1 MTDASPTG
9 APQITIDGRVLA
21 FEPGQT
27 ILDVASANG
36 VAIPTLCYLPEAGHR
51 DVCRLCVVEVAG
63 AGRLLPACSTP
74 ATEGMDVQTM
84 SERVRTSRRATLAL
98 IIGSGRHTCITC
110 EALGECELSRL
121 AYEYQVE
128 PPSELPGVEDF
139 PLVEDAYV
147 IRDYSKCIL
156 CGRCWAACTAIQV
169 HGVVPHPSGRR
180 AERAGGK
187 DWYPL
192 PDLDQCELCGQCVDA
207 CPVGALTER
216 TAKGVARHWELQRV
230 RTTCPHCGMGCQT
243 VVHLKDGEVV
253 KVTGAGDVP
262 PNRGRLCKRG
272 RFAVLEP
279 DERARLEDP
288 LVRRNGVLV
297 KASWDEALDLVAERL
312 GGIGAGGVAGLIAP
326 VCTNEE
332 AYQAQKFFRAVLG
345 TNDIDHR
352 AIEASRVSLAATG
365 TGAGVCYTSGAL
377 TVLEEARAVLV
388 VGDGAVADHPVA
400 GTALRRAVR
409 DGAHLMVLDSGH
421 SDLGDAAA
429 VRLAVEPA
437 AIPEILNGI
446 IAVLLANEL
455 AGRRDAGEAL
465 PHERELE
472 AMLAAVL
479 PERIAEDAGVDAVAI
494 REIAAKLVDVRPAVV
509 CATLGTTDDLAGTG
523 AAVVKLQSLLDDLA
537 GARSVSLPL
546 GAGNVQGLLA
556 MGVAPDVLPG
566 GDLVTDAEA
575 RQRLADAWGVES
587 IPDAPGRSTAGIVE
601 ALAGGELK
609 AAWVWANE
617 AASFGDADALLAALG
632 KADFV
637 VVQGAMRGD
646 LCAAAD
652 VVLPAVAWGEE
663 DGTFTNAERRISR
676 LRRVQRPAGRV
687 AARLVD
693 LPRGGQAAR
702 PRLAGR
708 LPQGRVGGR
717 DLAAHPEP
725 RRRDLRR
732 DRRVR
737 PLLAGSRAGHGL
749 TSRPPRRGG
758 WPRSRPPRRS
768 RVRAAPRPRSTVVVA
783 WEPGKAWVTV
793 HPRTRSHAMLC
804 SLATKLDQ
812 GQIQEI
818 TSLEGELG
826 VPILAFACH
835 QMDAAPIDAAQI
847 DRLKRLED
855 KLGVALVAVKQQ

>member
-1 MTDASPTG
+1 MTA
-9 APQITIDGRVLA
+9 APQLTIDGRVLE

-27 ILDVASANG
+27 ILDVASASG

-84 SERVRTSRRATLAL
+84 SDRVRSSRRSTLEL

-128 PPSELPGVEDF
+128 PPTDLPDIDEF
-139 PLVEDAYV
+139 PLIEDAYV

-169 HGVVPHPSGRR
+169 HGIVPHPSGRR

-192 PDLDQCELCGQCVDA
+192 PDLEQCELCGQCVDA

-216 TAKGVARHWELQRV
+216 TAKGVARHWELQRI
-230 RTTCPHCGMGCQT
+230 RTTCAHCGMGCQT
-243 VVHLKDGEVV
+243 VVHLKDGDVV

-279 DERARLEDP
+279 DERARLEEP
-288 LVRRNGVLV
+288 LVRKGGVLV
-297 KASWDEALDLVAERL
+297 KASWDEALDLVAEKL
-312 GGIGAGGVAGLIAP
+312 GSAGDVAGLIAP
-326 VCTNEE
+326 ICTNEE

-345 TNDIDHR
+345 TNDVDHR
-352 AIEASRVSLAATG
+352 ALEASRVPLASTG
-365 TGAGVCYTSGAL
+365 QGAGVCYTSGAL

-388 VGDGAVADHPVA
+388 VGDGEVADHPVA
-400 GTALRRAVR
+400 GAALRRAVR
-409 DGAHLMVLDSGH
+409 DGAHLMVLDAGH

-429 VRLAVEPA
+429 VHVTVDA
-437 AIPEILNGI
+437 AQIPEVLNGI

-455 AGRRDAGEAL
+455 HARRDAGDEV

-479 PERIAEDAGVDAVAI
+479 PERIAEDSGVDAATI
-494 REIAAKLVDVRPAVV
+494 RAIAAKLVDVRPAVV
-509 CATLGTTDDLAGTG
+509 CATLGSGDDLAGTG

-546 GAGNVQGLLA
+546 GAGNVQGLVA

-575 RQRLADAWGVES
+575 RQRLADAWGVGS
-587 IPDAPGRSTAGIVE
+587 LPAAPGRSTAQIVD
-601 ALAGGELK
+601 ALTDGSIR

-617 AASFGDADALLAALG
+617 AASFGDAEALLAALD
-632 KADFV
+632 KAGVRRRPGRHARRPRRDRRR
-637 VVQGAMRGD
+637 GA
-646 LCAAAD
+646 
-652 VVLPAVAWGEE
+652 
-663 DGTFTNAERRISR
+663 
-676 LRRVQRPAGRV
+676 AGRRLGRGGRHV
-687 AARLVD
+687 HQRRAAHQPPAAGPAPARRRPPRLVG
-693 LPRGGQAAR
+693 LPRGRQAAR
-702 PRLAGR
+702 PRVAGR

-717 DLAAHPEP
+717 DLAAHPQP
-725 RRRDLRR
+725 RRRDLRGAR
-732 DRRVR
+732 ASTASAGRRR
-737 PLLAGSRAGHGL
+737 RR
-749 TSRPPRRGG
+749 SRPDTALLSERRGG
-758 WPRSRPPRRS
+758 M
-768 RVRAAPRPRSTVVVA
+768 A
-783 WEPGKAWVTV
+783 
-793 HPRTRSHAMLC
+793 
-804 SLATKLDQ
+804 
-812 GQIQEI
+812 
-818 TSLEGELG
+818 
-826 VPILAFACH
+826 
-835 QMDAAPIDAAQI
+835 
-847 DRLKRLED
+847 
-855 KLGVALVAVKQQ
+855 

>member
-1 MTDASPTG
+1 MA
-9 APQITIDGRVLA
+9 APQITIDGRALD

-36 VAIPTLCYLPEAGHR
+36 IAVPTLCYLPEAGHR

-84 SERVRTSRRATLAL
+84 SDRVRHSRRSTLELL
-98 IIGSGRHTCITC
+98 INSGRHTCITC
-110 EALGECELSRL
+110 DALGECELSRL

-128 PPSELPGVEDF
+128 PPTELPAADEFPFAEDS
-139 PLVEDAYV
+139 YV

-192 PDLDQCELCGQCVDA
+192 PDLEQCELCGQCVDV

-216 TAKGVARHWELQRV
+216 TARGVARSWELQRI

-279 DERARLEDP
+279 DERARLEEP
-288 LVRRNGVLV
+288 LVRKDGALV
-297 KASWDEALDLVAERL
+297 QASWDQALDLVAERL
-312 GGIGAGGVAGLIAP
+312 GAAAPGDVAGLIAP

-345 TNDIDHR
+345 SNDIDHR
-352 AIEASRVSLAATG
+352 AAQTSGVSLASAG

-400 GTALRRAVR
+400 GAALRRAVR
-409 DGAHLMVLDSGH
+409 DGAHLMVLDAGH

-429 VRLAVEPA
+429 VRVTVGPA
-437 AIPEILNGI
+437 HIPDVLNGI

-455 AGRRDAGEAL
+455 HSRREAGDVV

-479 PERIAEDAGVDAVAI
+479 PERIAEDAGVDAAVI
-494 REIAAKLVDVRPAVV
+494 RTIAAKLVDVRPAVV
-509 CATLGTTDDLAGTG
+509 CATLGATDDLAGTG

-537 GARSVSLPL
+537 GARSVALPL
-546 GAGNVQGLLA
+546 GAGNVQGLVG
-556 MGVAPDVLPG
+556 MGVAPDLLPG
-566 GDLVTDAEA
+566 GDPVTDADA
-575 RQRLADAWGVES
+575 RQRLADAWGVASLPGE
-587 IPDAPGRSTAGIVE
+587 PGRDTADILAGLTAGAV
-601 ALAGGELK
+601 K
-609 AAWVWANE
+609 VAWVWAND
-617 AASFGDADALLAALG
+617 AASFGDAAEVLAAVQA
-632 KADFV
+632 ADFV
-637 VVQGAMRGD
+637 VVQGAVRGD
-646 LCAAAD
+646 LAELAD
-652 VVLPAVAWGEE
+652 VVLPSVAWGEE

-676 LRRVQRPAGRV
+676 LRRVQRPVG
-687 AARLVD
+687 
-693 LPRGGQAAR
+693 AAR
-702 PRLAGR
+702 PGWWAFREVAKRLGHEWQSGYPKSVWEDEIALLIPSLAG
-708 LPQGRVGGR
+708 VTW
-717 DLAAHPEP
+717 AEIAEY
-725 RRRDLRR
+725 
-732 DRRVR
+732 
-737 PLLAGSRAGHGL
+737 GL
-749 TSRPPRRGG
+749 C
-758 WPRSRPPRRS
+758 WP
-768 RVRAAPRPRSTVVVA
+768 APAP
-783 WEPGKAWVTV
+783 
-793 HPRTRSHAMLC
+793 
-804 SLATKLDQ
+804 
-812 GQIQEI
+812 
-818 TSLEGELG
+818 
-826 VPILAFACH
+826 VPA
-835 QMDAAPIDAAQI
+835 
-847 DRLKRLED
+847 
-855 KLGVALVAVKQQ
+855 

>member
-1 MTDASPTG
+1 MMT

-27 ILDVASANG
+27 ILDVASVNRI
-36 VAIPTLCYLPEAGHR
+36 AIPTLCYMPEAGHR

-84 SERVRTSRRATLAL
+84 SDRVRNSRRATLEL
-98 IIGSGRHTCITC
+98 IINSGRHTCITC
-110 EALGECELSRL
+110 DALGECELSRL

-128 PPSELPGVEDF
+128 PPSELPDVADF
-139 PLVEDAYV
+139 PLIEDAYV

-216 TAKGVARHWELQRV
+216 TAKGAARYWELQRV

-243 VVHLKDGEVV
+243 TVHLKDGEVV

-272 RFAVLEP
+272 RFAVIEP
-279 DERARLEDP
+279 DERARLEEP
-288 LVRRNGVLV
+288 LVRRGGVLV
-297 KASWDEALDLVAERL
+297 KASWDEALDLVAEKL
-312 GGIGAGGVAGLIAP
+312 GAAGDVAGLFAP
-326 VCTNEE
+326 LCTNEE

-345 TNDIDHR
+345 TNDLDHR
-352 AIEASRVSLAATG
+352 AVEASRVSLASAG

-377 TVLEEARAVLV
+377 SVLEEARAVLV

-429 VRLAVEPA
+429 VHVTAVPA
-437 AIPEILNGI
+437 AIPEVLNGI

-455 AGRRDAGEAL
+455 AERRDAGETL

-479 PERIAEDAGVDAVAI
+479 PERIAGDVGVDAATI
-494 REIAAKLVDVRPAVV
+494 REIAGKLVDVRPAVV
-509 CATLGTTDDLAGTG
+509 CATMGATDDLAGTG

-546 GAGNVQGLLA
+546 GVGNVQGLVA

-566 GDLVTDAEA
+566 GELVADAEA
-575 RQRLADAWGVES
+575 RQRFADAWGVATL
-587 IPDAPGRSTAGIVE
+587 PAAPGRSTAEIV
-601 ALAGGELK
+601 AGLDDGSIGS
-609 AAWVWANE
+609 AWVWANE
-617 AASFGDADALLAALG
+617 AASFGAGDALLAALG
-632 KADFV
+632 KAGFV
-637 VVQGAMRGD
+637 VVQGAVRGD
-646 LCAAAD
+646 LAEAAD

-676 LRRVQRPAGRV
+676 LRRVQRPPG
-687 AARLVD
+687 
-693 LPRGGQAAR
+693 AAR
-702 PRLAGR
+702 P
-708 LPQGRVGGR
+708 
-717 DLAAHPEP
+717 
-725 RRRDLRR
+725 
-732 DRRVR
+732 
-737 PLLAGSRAGHGL
+737 
-749 TSRPPRRGG
+749 G
-758 WPRSRPPRRS
+758 WWAFRE
-768 RVRAAPRPRSTVVVA
+768 VA
-783 WEPGKAWVTV
+783 
-793 HPRTRSHAMLC
+793 
-804 SLATKLDQ
+804 
-812 GQIQEI
+812 
-818 TSLEGELG
+818 
-826 VPILAFACH
+826 
-835 QMDAAPIDAAQI
+835 
-847 DRLKRLED
+847 KRLGHEWQAGYP
-855 KLGVALVAVKQQ
+855 KAVWEAEISLLIPSLGGVTYAEIEEYGLCWPAPAPVPA

>member
-1 MTDASPTG
+1 MSDEQITTPDAGAMTG
-9 APQITIDGRVLA
+9 APHITIDGRDLA
-21 FEPGQT
+21 FESGQT
-27 ILDVASANG
+27 ILDVATANDI
-36 VAIPTLCYLPEAGHR
+36 AIPTLCYLPEAGHR

-84 SERVRTSRRATLAL
+84 SERVRHSRRATLELL
-98 IIGSGRHTCITC
+98 INSGRHTCITC
-110 EALGECELSRL
+110 DALGECELSRL

-128 PPSELPGVEDF
+128 PPIDLPAAGKFPFAEDS
-139 PLVEDAYV
+139 YV

-192 PDLDQCELCGQCVDA
+192 PDLEQCELCGQCVDV
-207 CPVGALTER
+207 CPVGALSER
-216 TAKGVARHWELQRV
+216 TAWGVARHWELQRI

-279 DERARLEDP
+279 DDRVRIEDP
-288 LVRRNGVLV
+288 LLRKGGKLV
-297 KASWDEALDLVAERL
+297 KAGWDEALDLIAEKL
-312 GGIGAGGVAGLIAP
+312 GAFAAGDVAGLIAP
-326 VCTNEE
+326 VCTNED

-352 AIEASRVSLAATG
+352 PAEASRVPVASTG

-388 VGDGAVADHPVA
+388 VGDGEVADHPVA

-409 DGAHLMVLDSGH
+409 DGAHLMVLDAGS

-429 VRLAVEPA
+429 VRVTVEAA
-437 AIPEILNGI
+437 AIPEVLNGV

-455 AGRRDAGEAL
+455 HARRDAGETL

-479 PERIAEDAGVDAVAI
+479 PERIAEETGVDAATI

-509 CATLGTTDDLAGTG
+509 CATLGATDDLAGTG

-575 RQRLADAWGVES
+575 RQRLADAWGIVS
-587 IPDAPGRSTAGIVE
+587 LPAAPGRSTAAII
-601 ALAGGELK
+601 AGLRDGALK

-617 AASFGDADALLAALG
+617 AASFGDAAGLLAGLDRAG
-632 KADFV
+632 FV
-637 VVQGAMRGD
+637 IVQGAVRGD
-646 LCAAAD
+646 LAEAAD
-652 VVLPAVAWGEE
+652 VVLPSVAWGEE
-663 DGTFTNAERRISR
+663 DGTFTNAERRVSR
-676 LRRVQRPAGRV
+676 LRRVKRPPG
-687 AARLVD
+687 
-693 LPRGGQAAR
+693 AAR
-702 PRLAGR
+702 PGWWAFREMARRLGHEWQPGYPKAVWEDEIALLIPTLAGVTWAE
-708 LPQGRVGGR
+708 L
-717 DLAAHPEP
+717 EEY
-725 RRRDLRR
+725 
-732 DRRVR
+732 
-737 PLLAGSRAGHGL
+737 GL
-749 TSRPPRRGG
+749 C
-758 WPRSRPPRRS
+758 WP
-768 RVRAAPRPRSTVVVA
+768 APAP
-783 WEPGKAWVTV
+783 
-793 HPRTRSHAMLC
+793 
-804 SLATKLDQ
+804 
-812 GQIQEI
+812 
-818 TSLEGELG
+818 
-826 VPILAFACH
+826 VPA
-835 QMDAAPIDAAQI
+835 
-847 DRLKRLED
+847 
-855 KLGVALVAVKQQ
+855 

>member
-1 MTDASPTG
+1 MTDVPTTPAENSEAVTA
-9 APQITIDGRVLA
+9 APQITVDGRVMS

-84 SERVRTSRRATLAL
+84 SDRVRHSRRSTLELL
-98 IIGSGRHTCITC
+98 INSGRHTCITC
-110 EALGECELSRL
+110 DALGECELSRL

-128 PPSELPGVEDF
+128 PPTEMPAAELFPFAEDS
-139 PLVEDAYV
+139 YV

-169 HGVVPHPSGRR
+169 NGVVPHPSGRR

-192 PDLDQCELCGQCVDA
+192 PDLEQCELCGQCVDV

-216 TAKGVARHWELQRV
+216 TAKGIARSWELQRI

-279 DERARLEDP
+279 DDRARLEEP
-288 LVRRNGVLV
+288 LVRKDGQLV
-297 KASWDEALDLVAERL
+297 KASWDEALDLVAEKL
-312 GGIGAGGVAGLIAP
+312 GAAAPGEVAGLIAP

-352 AIEASRVSLAATG
+352 VAQTSNVSLASTG

-388 VGDGAVADHPVA
+388 VGDGEVADHPVA

-409 DGAHLMVLDSGH
+409 DGAHLMVLDAGH

-429 VRLAVEPA
+429 VRVTVEPA
-437 AIPEILNGI
+437 QIPEVLNGI

-455 AGRRDAGEAL
+455 HERREAGDVV

-479 PERIAEDAGVDAVAI
+479 PERIAEDSGVDAATI
-494 REIAAKLVDVRPAVV
+494 RTIAAKLVDVRPAVV
-509 CATLGTTDDLAGTG
+509 CATLGATDDLAGTG

-537 GARSVSLPL
+537 GARSVALPL
-546 GAGNVQGLLA
+546 GAGNVQGLVG
-556 MGVAPDVLPG
+556 MGVAPDLLPG
-566 GDLVTDAEA
+566 GDLVADAEA
-575 RQRLADAWGVES
+575 RQRLADAWGVATLPAE
-587 IPDAPGRSTAGIVE
+587 PGRAT
-601 ALAGGELK
+601 GEILSGLK
-609 AAWVWANE
+609 DGAVTTAWVWANE
-617 AASFGDADALLAALG
+617 AASFGDAADVLAAIDAAG
-632 KADFV
+632 FV
-637 VVQGAMRGD
+637 IVQGAVRGD
-646 LCAAAD
+646 LAELAD
-652 VVLPAVAWGEE
+652 VVLPSVAWGEE

-676 LRRVQRPAGRV
+676 LRRIQRPAG
-687 AARLVD
+687 
-693 LPRGGQAAR
+693 AAR
-702 PRLAGR
+702 P
-708 LPQGRVGGR
+708 
-717 DLAAHPEP
+717 
-725 RRRDLRR
+725 
-732 DRRVR
+732 
-737 PLLAGSRAGHGL
+737 
-749 TSRPPRRGG
+749 G
-758 WPRSRPPRRS
+758 WWAFRE
-768 RVRAAPRPRSTVVVA
+768 VA
-783 WEPGKAWVTV
+783 
-793 HPRTRSHAMLC
+793 
-804 SLATKLDQ
+804 
-812 GQIQEI
+812 
-818 TSLEGELG
+818 
-826 VPILAFACH
+826 
-835 QMDAAPIDAAQI
+835 
-847 DRLKRLED
+847 KRLGHEWQAGYPKAVWED
-855 KLGVALVAVKQQ
+855 EIALLIPSLGGVTYAELDEYGLCWPAPAPVPA

>member
-1 MTDASPTG
+1 MTDVSTT
-9 APQITIDGRVLA
+9 PQITIDGRVMS

-27 ILDVASANG
+27 ILDVASAGG

-84 SERVRTSRRATLAL
+84 SDRVRSSRRSTLELL
-98 IIGSGRHTCITC
+98 INSGRHTCITC
-110 EALGECELSRL
+110 DALGECELSRL

-128 PPSELPGVEDF
+128 PPTDLPDADGFPFAEDSC
-139 PLVEDAYV
+139 V

-192 PDLDQCELCGQCVDA
+192 PDLEQCELCGQCVDV

-216 TAKGVARHWELQRV
+216 TAHGVARSWELQRI
-230 RTTCPHCGMGCQT
+230 RTTCAHCGMGCQT

-279 DERARLEDP
+279 DERARLEEP
-288 LVRRNGVLV
+288 LVRRDGQLV
-297 KASWDEALDLVAERL
+297 KASWDEALDVVAERL
-312 GGIGAGGVAGLIAP
+312 RAAAPGDVAGLIAP
-326 VCTNEE
+326 LCTNEE

-352 AIEASRVSLAATG
+352 VAETSGVSLASAG

-388 VGDGAVADHPVA
+388 VGDGEVADHPVA

-409 DGAHLMVLDSGH
+409 DGAHLMVLDAGH

-429 VRLAVEPA
+429 VRMTVAPA
-437 AIPEILNGI
+437 QIPEVLNGI

-455 AGRRDAGEAL
+455 HSRREAGDVV

-479 PERIAEDAGVDAVAI
+479 PERIAEDAGVDAGTI
-494 REIAAKLVDVRPAVV
+494 RAIAAKLVDVRPAVV
-509 CATLGTTDDLAGTG
+509 CATLGATDDLAGTG

-537 GARSVSLPL
+537 GARSVALPL
-546 GAGNVQGLLA
+546 GAGNVQGLVA
-556 MGVAPDVLPG
+556 MGVAPDLLPG
-566 GDLVTDAEA
+566 GDPVTDAEA
-575 RQRLADAWGVES
+575 RQRLADAWGVASLPAE
-587 IPDAPGRSTAGIVE
+587 PGRATAGILA
-601 ALAGGELK
+601 ALKDRAVK
-609 AAWVWANE
+609 TAWVWANE
-617 AASFGDADALLAALG
+617 AASFGEAADVLAAVEA
-632 KADFV
+632 ADFV
-637 VVQGAMRGD
+637 VVQGAVRGD
-646 LCAAAD
+646 LAELAD
-652 VVLPAVAWGEE
+652 VVLPSVAWGEE

-676 LRRVQRPAGRV
+676 LRRVQRPAG
-687 AARLVD
+687 
-693 LPRGGQAAR
+693 AAR
-702 PRLAGR
+702 PGWWAFREVARRLGHEWQSGYPKAVWEDEIALLIPSLAG
-708 LPQGRVGGR
+708 VTW
-717 DLAAHPEP
+717 AEIAEY
-725 RRRDLRR
+725 
-732 DRRVR
+732 
-737 PLLAGSRAGHGL
+737 GL
-749 TSRPPRRGG
+749 C
-758 WPRSRPPRRS
+758 WP
-768 RVRAAPRPRSTVVVA
+768 APAP
-783 WEPGKAWVTV
+783 
-793 HPRTRSHAMLC
+793 
-804 SLATKLDQ
+804 
-812 GQIQEI
+812 
-818 TSLEGELG
+818 
-826 VPILAFACH
+826 VPA
-835 QMDAAPIDAAQI
+835 
-847 DRLKRLED
+847 
-855 KLGVALVAVKQQ
+855 

>member
-1 MTDASPTG
+1 MA
-9 APQITIDGRVLA
+9 APQITIDGRA
-21 FEPGQT
+21 MSFEPGQT

-84 SERVRTSRRATLAL
+84 SDRVRSSRRSTLEL

-110 EALGECELSRL
+110 ESLGECELSRL
-121 AYEYQVE
+121 AYDYQVE
-128 PPSELPGVEDF
+128 PPSELPGAEEF
-139 PLVEDAYV
+139 PLIEDAYV

-169 HGVVPHPSGRR
+169 HGIVPHPSGRR

-243 VVHLKDGEVV
+243 VVHLKDGDVV

-279 DERARLEDP
+279 DERARLEEP
-288 LVRRNGVLV
+288 LVRKGGVLV
-297 KASWDEALDLVAERL
+297 KASWDEALDLVAEKL
-312 GGIGAGGVAGLIAP
+312 GSAGAVAGLIAP
-326 VCTNEE
+326 ICTNEE

-352 AIEASRVSLAATG
+352 ALEASTVSLASTG

-388 VGDGAVADHPVA
+388 VGDGEVADHPVA

-409 DGAHLMVLDSGH
+409 DGAHLMVLDAGH

-429 VRLAVEPA
+429 VRVTVDA
-437 AIPEILNGI
+437 AQIPEVLNGV

-455 AGRRDAGEAL
+455 HARRDAGETV

-479 PERIAEDAGVDAVAI
+479 PERIAEDAGVDAATI
-494 REIAAKLVDVRPAVV
+494 SAIAAKLVDVRPAVV
-509 CATLGTTDDLAGTG
+509 CATLGATDDLAGTG

-546 GAGNVQGLLA
+546 GAGNVQGLVG

-575 RQRLADAWGVES
+575 RQRLADAWGVGS
-587 IPDAPGRSTAGIVE
+587 LPAAPGRSSAEIVAG
-601 ALAGGELK
+601 LDDGSLQT
-609 AAWVWANE
+609 AWVWANE
-617 AASFGDADALLAALG
+617 AASFGDAAGLLAALD
-632 KADFV
+632 KAGFV
-637 VVQGAMRGD
+637 VVQGAVRGD
-646 LCAAAD
+646 LAEIAD

-676 LRRVQRPAGRV
+676 LRRVQRPPG
-687 AARLVD
+687 
-693 LPRGGQAAR
+693 AAR
-702 PRLAGR
+702 P
-708 LPQGRVGGR
+708 
-717 DLAAHPEP
+717 
-725 RRRDLRR
+725 
-732 DRRVR
+732 
-737 PLLAGSRAGHGL
+737 
-749 TSRPPRRGG
+749 G
-758 WPRSRPPRRS
+758 WWAFRE
-768 RVRAAPRPRSTVVVA
+768 VA
-783 WEPGKAWVTV
+783 
-793 HPRTRSHAMLC
+793 
-804 SLATKLDQ
+804 
-812 GQIQEI
+812 
-818 TSLEGELG
+818 
-826 VPILAFACH
+826 
-835 QMDAAPIDAAQI
+835 
-847 DRLKRLED
+847 KRLGHEWQAGYPKAVWED
-855 KLGVALVAVKQQ
+855 EISLLIPSLGGVTYAEIEEYGLCWPAPVPVTA

>member
-1 MTDASPTG
+1 MTDAPLTH
-9 APQITIDGRVLA
+9 APHIVIDGRDLT
-21 FEPGQT
+21 FESGQT

-36 VAIPTLCYLPEAGHR
+36 IAIPTLCYLPEAGHR

-74 ATEGMDVQTM
+74 ATEGMDVQTT
-84 SERVRTSRRATLAL
+84 SDRVRHSRRATLELL
-98 IIGSGRHTCITC
+98 INSGRHTCITC
-110 EALGECELSRL
+110 DALGQCELSRL

-128 PPSELPGVEDF
+128 PPSDLPPADEF
-139 PLVEDAYV
+139 PLVEDSYV

-192 PDLDQCELCGQCVDA
+192 PDLEQCELCGQCVDA
-207 CPVGALTER
+207 CPVGALIER
-216 TAKGVARHWELQRV
+216 TAKGVARQWELQRI

-279 DERARLEDP
+279 DERARLHDP
-288 LVRRNGVLV
+288 LVRRDGELV
-297 KASWDEALDLVAERL
+297 KASWEEALDLVAEKL
-312 GGIGAGGVAGLIAP
+312 GVLSAGEVAGLIAP

-332 AYQAQKFFRAVLG
+332 AYQAQKFFRGVLG

-352 AIEASRVSLAATG
+352 SAEASRVPVASTG

-388 VGDGAVADHPVA
+388 VGDGEVADHPVA

-409 DGAHLMVLDSGH
+409 EGAHLMVLDAGQ

-429 VRLAVEPA
+429 VRVAVDAA
-437 AIPEILNGI
+437 AIPEVLNGV

-455 AGRRDAGEAL
+455 HARRDAGEL
-465 PHERELE
+465 VPHERELE

-479 PERIAEDAGVDAVAI
+479 PERIAEETGAAAATI

-509 CATLGTTDDLAGTG
+509 CATLGATDDLAGTG

-556 MGVAPDVLPG
+556 MGVVPDVLPG

-575 RQRLADAWGVES
+575 RQRLADAWGVTS
-587 IPDAPGRSTAGIVE
+587 LPAAPGRSTAAII
-601 ALAGGELK
+601 GGLQDGALK
-609 AAWVWANE
+609 AVWVWANE
-617 AASFGDADALLAALG
+617 AASFGDDSGLLVG
-632 KADFV
+632 MGQADFV
-637 VVQGAMRGD
+637 VVQGAVRGD
-646 LCAAAD
+646 LAEAAD
-652 VVLPAVAWGEE
+652 VVLPSIAWGEE
-663 DGTFTNAERRISR
+663 DGTFTNAERRLSR
-676 LRRVQRPAGRV
+676 LRRVQRPPG
-687 AARLVD
+687 
-693 LPRGGQAAR
+693 AAR
-702 PRLAGR
+702 PGWWAFREVAKRLGHEWQAGYPKAVWEDEIALLIPSLAGVTWAE
-708 LPQGRVGGR
+708 L
-717 DLAAHPEP
+717 EEY
-725 RRRDLRR
+725 
-732 DRRVR
+732 
-737 PLLAGSRAGHGL
+737 GL
-749 TSRPPRRGG
+749 C
-758 WPRSRPPRRS
+758 WP
-768 RVRAAPRPRSTVVVA
+768 AP
-783 WEPGKAWVTV
+783 
-793 HPRTRSHAMLC
+793 
-804 SLATKLDQ
+804 
-812 GQIQEI
+812 
-818 TSLEGELG
+818 
-826 VPILAFACH
+826 
-835 QMDAAPIDAAQI
+835 APIP
-847 DRLKRLED
+847 
-855 KLGVALVAVKQQ
+855 V

>member
-1 MTDASPTG
+1 MA
-9 APQITIDGRVLA
+9 APQITIDGRALD

-36 VAIPTLCYLPEAGHR
+36 IAVPTLCYLPEAGHR

-84 SERVRTSRRATLAL
+84 SDRVRHSRRSTLELL
-98 IIGSGRHTCITC
+98 INSGRHTCITC
-110 EALGECELSRL
+110 DALGECELSRL

-128 PPSELPGVEDF
+128 PPTELPAADEFPFAEDS
-139 PLVEDAYV
+139 YV

-192 PDLDQCELCGQCVDA
+192 PDLEQCELCGQCVDV

-216 TAKGVARHWELQRV
+216 TARGVARSWELQRI
-230 RTTCPHCGMGCQT
+230 RTTCAHCGMGCQT

-279 DERARLEDP
+279 DERARLEEP
-288 LVRRNGVLV
+288 LVRKDGALV
-297 KASWDEALDLVAERL
+297 QASWDQALDLVAERL
-312 GGIGAGGVAGLIAP
+312 GAAAPGDVAGLIAP

-345 TNDIDHR
+345 SNDIDHR
-352 AIEASRVSLAATG
+352 AAQTSGVSLASAG

-400 GTALRRAVR
+400 GAALRRAVR
-409 DGAHLMVLDSGH
+409 DGAHLMVLDAGH

-429 VRLAVEPA
+429 VRVTVGPA
-437 AIPEILNGI
+437 HIPDVLNGI

-455 AGRRDAGEAL
+455 HSRREAGDVV

-479 PERIAEDAGVDAVAI
+479 PERIAEDAGVDAAVI
-494 REIAAKLVDVRPAVV
+494 RTIAAKLVDVRPAVV
-509 CATLGTTDDLAGTG
+509 CATLGATDDLAGTG

-537 GARSVSLPL
+537 GARSVALPL
-546 GAGNVQGLLA
+546 GAGNVQGLVG
-556 MGVAPDVLPG
+556 MGVAPDLLPG
-566 GDLVTDAEA
+566 GDPVTDADA
-575 RQRLADAWGVES
+575 RQRLADAWGVASLPGE
-587 IPDAPGRSTAGIVE
+587 PGRDTADILAGLTAGAV
-601 ALAGGELK
+601 K
-609 AAWVWANE
+609 VAWVWAND
-617 AASFGDADALLAALG
+617 AASFGDAAEVLAAVQA
-632 KADFV
+632 ADFV
-637 VVQGAMRGD
+637 VVQGAVRGD
-646 LCAAAD
+646 LAELAD
-652 VVLPAVAWGEE
+652 VVLPSVAWGEE

-676 LRRVQRPAGRV
+676 LRRVQRPVG
-687 AARLVD
+687 
-693 LPRGGQAAR
+693 AAR
-702 PRLAGR
+702 PGWWAFREVAKRLGHEWQSGYPKSVWEDEIALLIPSLAG
-708 LPQGRVGGR
+708 VTW
-717 DLAAHPEP
+717 AEIAEY
-725 RRRDLRR
+725 
-732 DRRVR
+732 
-737 PLLAGSRAGHGL
+737 GL
-749 TSRPPRRGG
+749 C
-758 WPRSRPPRRS
+758 WP
-768 RVRAAPRPRSTVVVA
+768 APAP
-783 WEPGKAWVTV
+783 
-793 HPRTRSHAMLC
+793 
-804 SLATKLDQ
+804 
-812 GQIQEI
+812 
-818 TSLEGELG
+818 
-826 VPILAFACH
+826 VPA
-835 QMDAAPIDAAQI
+835 
-847 DRLKRLED
+847 
-855 KLGVALVAVKQQ
+855 

>member
-1 MTDASPTG
+1 MTA
-9 APQITIDGRVLA
+9 APQITIDGRVLT

-84 SERVRTSRRATLAL
+84 SDRVTSSRRSTLGL

-110 EALGECELSRL
+110 ESLGDCELSRL

-128 PPSELPGVEDF
+128 PPSDLPDADEF
-139 PLVEDAYV
+139 PLIEDAYV

-216 TAKGVARHWELQRV
+216 TAKGVARHWELQRI

-243 VVHLKDGEVV
+243 VVHLKDGDVV

-279 DERARLEDP
+279 DERARLEEP
-288 LVRRNGVLV
+288 LVRKEGVLV
-297 KASWDEALDLVAERL
+297 QASWDEALDLVAEKL
-312 GGIGAGGVAGLIAP
+312 GAAGAGEVAGLIAP

-352 AIEASRVSLAATG
+352 AAEASRVSLASAG
-365 TGAGVCYTSGAL
+365 MGAGVCYTSGAL

-421 SDLGDAAA
+421 GDLGDAAA
-429 VRLAVEPA
+429 VRMAVEPA
-437 AIPEILNGI
+437 AIPEVLNGI
-446 IAVLLANEL
+446 VAVLLANEL
-455 AGRRDAGEAL
+455 AGRRDAGETL

-479 PERIAEDAGVDAVAI
+479 PERIADDAGVDAATI
-494 REIAAKLVDVRPAVV
+494 RTIAAKLVDVRPAVV
-509 CATLGTTDDLAGTG
+509 CATLGANDDLAGTG

-546 GAGNVQGLLA
+546 GAGNVQGLVA

-575 RQRLADAWGVES
+575 RQRLADAWGV
-587 IPDAPGRSTAGIVE
+587 DALPATPGRSTVE
-601 ALAGGELK
+601 ILAGLQDG
-609 AAWVWANE
+609 AVRTAWVWANE
-617 AASFGDADALLAALG
+617 AASFGDAADVLAAVCA
-632 KADFV
+632 ADFV
-637 VVQGAMRGD
+637 IVQGAMRGD
-646 LCAAAD
+646 LAEQAD

-676 LRRVQRPAGRV
+676 LRRVQRPP
-687 AARLVD
+687 AA
-693 LPRGGQAAR
+693 
-702 PRLAGR
+702 
-708 LPQGRVGGR
+708 
-717 DLAAHPEP
+717 
-725 RRRDLRR
+725 
-732 DRRVR
+732 
-737 PLLAGSRAGHGL
+737 
-749 TSRPPRRGG
+749 SRPG
-758 WPRSRPPRRS
+758 WWAFRE
-768 RVRAAPRPRSTVVVA
+768 VA
-783 WEPGKAWVTV
+783 
-793 HPRTRSHAMLC
+793 
-804 SLATKLDQ
+804 
-812 GQIQEI
+812 
-818 TSLEGELG
+818 
-826 VPILAFACH
+826 
-835 QMDAAPIDAAQI
+835 
-847 DRLKRLED
+847 KRLGHEWQAGYPKAVWED
-855 KLGVALVAVKQQ
+855 EISLLIPSLGGVTYAELDEYGLCWPAPAPVTA

>member
-1 MTDASPTG
+1 MADVTTGAAQTGAATTG
-9 APQITIDGRVLA
+9 APQLTIDGRVLA

-84 SERVRTSRRATLAL
+84 SDRVRSSRRSTLEL

-110 EALGECELSRL
+110 ESLGECELSRL
-121 AYEYQVE
+121 AYDYQVE
-128 PPSELPGVEDF
+128 PPSELPGAEEF
-139 PLVEDAYV
+139 PLIEDAYV

-169 HGVVPHPSGRR
+169 HGIVPHPSGRR

-279 DERARLEDP
+279 DERARLEEP
-288 LVRRNGVLV
+288 LVRKGGVLV
-297 KASWDEALDLVAERL
+297 KASWDEALDLVAEKL
-312 GGIGAGGVAGLIAP
+312 GSAAAVAGLIAP
-326 VCTNEE
+326 ICTNEE

-345 TNDIDHR
+345 TNDLDHR
-352 AIEASRVSLAATG
+352 ALEASAVSLASTG

-388 VGDGAVADHPVA
+388 VGDGEVADHPVA

-409 DGAHLMVLDSGH
+409 DGAHLMVLDAGH

-429 VRLAVEPA
+429 VRVTVDA
-437 AIPEILNGI
+437 AQIPEVLNGI

-455 AGRRDAGEAL
+455 HARRDAGDEV

-479 PERIAEDAGVDAVAI
+479 PERIAEDAGVDAATI
-494 REIAAKLVDVRPAVV
+494 RAIAAKLVDVRPAVV
-509 CATLGTTDDLAGTG
+509 CATLGATDDLAGTG

-546 GAGNVQGLLA
+546 GAGNVQGLVG

-575 RQRLADAWGVES
+575 RQRLADAWGVGS
-587 IPDAPGRSTAGIVE
+587 LPAAPGRSTAEIV
-601 ALAGGELK
+601 AGLDDGSLQT
-609 AAWVWANE
+609 AWVWANE
-617 AASFGDADALLAALG
+617 AASFGDAAGLLAALD
-632 KADFV
+632 KAGFV
-637 VVQGAMRGD
+637 VVQGAVRGD
-646 LCAAAD
+646 LAEIAD

-676 LRRVQRPAGRV
+676 LRRVQRPPG
-687 AARLVD
+687 
-693 LPRGGQAAR
+693 AAR
-702 PRLAGR
+702 PGWWAFREVAKRLGHEWQAGYPKAVWEDEIS
-708 LPQGRVGGR
+708 LLIPSLGGVTY
-717 DLAAHPEP
+717 AEIEEY
-725 RRRDLRR
+725 
-732 DRRVR
+732 
-737 PLLAGSRAGHGL
+737 GL
-749 TSRPPRRGG
+749 C
-758 WPRSRPPRRS
+758 WP
-768 RVRAAPRPRSTVVVA
+768 APAP
-783 WEPGKAWVTV
+783 VTV
-793 HPRTRSHAMLC
+793 
-804 SLATKLDQ
+804 
-812 GQIQEI
+812 
-818 TSLEGELG
+818 
-826 VPILAFACH
+826 
-835 QMDAAPIDAAQI
+835 
-847 DRLKRLED
+847 
-855 KLGVALVAVKQQ
+855 

>member
-1 MTDASPTG
+1 MMT
-9 APQITIDGRVLA
+9 APQITIDGRALA

-27 ILDVASANG
+27 ILDVASANRI
-36 VAIPTLCYLPEAGHR
+36 AIPTLCYMPEAGHR

-84 SERVRTSRRATLAL
+84 SDRVRNSRRATLEL
-98 IIGSGRHTCITC
+98 IINSGRHTCITC
-110 EALGECELSRL
+110 DALGDCELSRL

-128 PPSELPGVEDF
+128 PPSELPDVADF
-139 PLVEDAYV
+139 PLIEDAYV

-169 HGVVPHPSGRR
+169 HGIVPHPSGRR

-192 PDLDQCELCGQCVDA
+192 PDLDQCEFCGQCVDA

-216 TAKGVARHWELQRV
+216 TAKGAARYWELQRV

-243 VVHLKDGEVV
+243 TVHLKDGEVV

-272 RFAVLEP
+272 RFAVIEP
-279 DERARLEDP
+279 DERARLEEP
-288 LVRRNGVLV
+288 LVRRGGVLV
-297 KASWDEALDLVAERL
+297 KASWDEALDLVAEKL
-312 GGIGAGGVAGLIAP
+312 GAAGDVAGLFAP
-326 VCTNEE
+326 LCTNEE

-345 TNDIDHR
+345 TNDLDHR
-352 AIEASRVSLAATG
+352 AVEASRVSLASAG

-377 TVLEEARAVLV
+377 SVLEEARAVLV

-429 VRLAVEPA
+429 VRVTAVPS
-437 AIPEILNGI
+437 AIPEVLNGI

-455 AGRRDAGEAL
+455 AQRRDAGETL

-479 PERIAEDAGVDAVAI
+479 PERIAGDVGVDAATI
-494 REIAAKLVDVRPAVV
+494 REIAGKLVDVRPAVV
-509 CATLGTTDDLAGTG
+509 CATLGATDDLAGTG

-537 GARSVSLPL
+537 GARSVLLPL
-546 GAGNVQGLLA
+546 GVGNVQGLVA

-566 GDLVTDAEA
+566 GDLVADAEA
-575 RQRLADAWGVES
+575 RQRFADAWGVATL
-587 IPDAPGRSTAGIVE
+587 PDAPGRSTAEIV
-601 ALAGGELK
+601 AGLDDGSIST
-609 AAWVWANE
+609 AWVWANE
-617 AASFGDADALLAALG
+617 AASFGAADALLAALG
-632 KADFV
+632 KAGFV
-637 VVQGAMRGD
+637 VVQGAVRGD
-646 LCAAAD
+646 LAEAAD

-676 LRRVQRPAGRV
+676 LRRVQRPPG
-687 AARLVD
+687 
-693 LPRGGQAAR
+693 AAR
-702 PRLAGR
+702 P
-708 LPQGRVGGR
+708 
-717 DLAAHPEP
+717 
-725 RRRDLRR
+725 
-732 DRRVR
+732 
-737 PLLAGSRAGHGL
+737 
-749 TSRPPRRGG
+749 G
-758 WPRSRPPRRS
+758 WWAFRE
-768 RVRAAPRPRSTVVVA
+768 VA
-783 WEPGKAWVTV
+783 
-793 HPRTRSHAMLC
+793 
-804 SLATKLDQ
+804 
-812 GQIQEI
+812 
-818 TSLEGELG
+818 
-826 VPILAFACH
+826 
-835 QMDAAPIDAAQI
+835 
-847 DRLKRLED
+847 KRLGHEWQAGYPKAVWED
-855 KLGVALVAVKQQ
+855 EISLLIPSLGGVTYAEIEEYGLCWPAPAPVPA

>member
-1 MTDASPTG
+1 MAT
-9 APQITIDGRVLA
+9 
-21 FEPGQT
+21 
-27 ILDVASANG
+27 ANG
-36 VAIPTLCYLPEAGHR
+36 IAIPTLCYLPEAGHR

-63 AGRLLPACSTP
+63 AGRMLPACSTP

-84 SERVRTSRRATLAL
+84 SERVRSSRRATLEL

-128 PPSELPGVEDF
+128 PPSDLPGVEEF
-139 PLVEDAYV
+139 PLIEDAYV

-279 DERARLEDP
+279 DERARLEEP
-288 LVRRNGVLV
+288 LVRKDGVLV
-297 KASWDEALDLVAERL
+297 KASWDEALDLVAEKL
-312 GGIGAGGVAGLIAP
+312 GAAGDVAGLIAP
-326 VCTNEE
+326 LCTNEE

-345 TNDIDHR
+345 TNDLDHR
-352 AIEASRVSLAATG
+352 AVEASRVSLASAG

-429 VRLAVEPA
+429 VRVTVAPA
-437 AIPEILNGI
+437 ALPEVLNGI

-455 AGRRDAGEAL
+455 AGRRDAGESL

-479 PERIAEDAGVDAVAI
+479 PERIADDVGVDAATIRAI
-494 REIAAKLVDVRPAVV
+494 AGKLVDVRPAVV
-509 CATLGTTDDLAGTG
+509 CATLGAADDLAGTA

-546 GAGNVQGLLA
+546 GAGNVQGLVA

-566 GDLVTDAEA
+566 GDLVADAGA
-575 RQRLADAWGVES
+575 RQRLADAWGVASLPAE
-587 IPDAPGRSTAGIVE
+587 PGRSTAEIVA
-601 ALAGGELK
+601 ALDDGSLR

-617 AASFGDADALLAALG
+617 AASFGDAEALLAALG
-632 KADFV
+632 
-637 VVQGAMRGD
+637 QGPVRRRPGRRARRPRRGRRRG
-646 LCAAAD
+646 AAGRGLGRGGRHLHQRRAAHQP
-652 VVLPAVAWGEE
+652 PAAGP
-663 DGTFTNAERRISR
+663 A
-676 LRRVQRPAGRV
+676 PAGR
-687 AARLVD
+687 RPSGLVGV
-693 LPRGGQAAR
+693 PRGRQAAR
-702 PRLAGR
+702 PRVAGR
-708 LPQGRVGGR
+708 VPQSRVGGR
-717 DLAAHPEP
+717 DLPAHPQP
-725 RRRDLRR
+725 GRRDLRGA
-732 DRRVR
+732 RRVR
-737 PLLAGSRAGHGL
+737 PLLARSGAGHRL
-749 TSRPPRRGG
+749 TPVVSRSRLPRRGG
-758 WPRSRPPRRS
+758 
-768 RVRAAPRPRSTVVVA
+768 
-783 WEPGKAWVTV
+783 
-793 HPRTRSHAMLC
+793 
-804 SLATKLDQ
+804 
-812 GQIQEI
+812 
-818 TSLEGELG
+818 
-826 VPILAFACH
+826 
-835 QMDAAPIDAAQI
+835 
-847 DRLKRLED
+847 
-855 KLGVALVAVKQQ
+855 

>member
-1 MTDASPTG
+1 MTAVV
-9 APQITIDGRVLA
+9 PQITVDGRVLA

-27 ILDVASANG
+27 ILDVANANG
-36 VAIPTLCYLPEAGHR
+36 IAIPTLCYLPEAGHR

-74 ATEGMDVQTM
+74 ATEGMDVRTM
-84 SERVRTSRRATLAL
+84 SDRVTHSRRATLELL
-98 IIGSGRHTCITC
+98 INSGRHTCITC

-121 AYEYQVE
+121 AYEYGVE
-128 PPSELPGVEDF
+128 PPTELPGEDF
-139 PLVEDAYV
+139 PLIEDAYV

-192 PDLDQCELCGQCVDA
+192 PDLEQCEQCGQCVDA

-216 TAKGVARHWELQRV
+216 HAKGKARHWELQRV

-279 DERARLEDP
+279 DERARLQEP
-288 LVRRNGVLV
+288 LVRKHGVLV
-297 KASWDEALDLVAERL
+297 KASWDEALDVVAAKL
-312 GGIGAGGVAGLIAP
+312 GAKADGVAGLIAP

-345 TNDIDHR
+345 TNDLDHR
-352 AIEASRVSLAATG
+352 PVEASRVSLASAG

-377 TVLEEARAVLV
+377 SVLEEARAVLV
-388 VGDGAVADHPVA
+388 VGDGAVDDHPVA

-429 VRLAVEPA
+429 VRVTVEPA
-437 AIPEILNGI
+437 AIPEVLNGI
-446 IAVLLANEL
+446 IGVLLAGEL
-455 AGRRDAGEAL
+455 AGRRDAGETL

-472 AMLAAVL
+472 ALLGAFL
-479 PERIAEDAGVDAVAI
+479 PERIAEDAGVDAATI
-494 REIAAKLVDVRPAVV
+494 RAVAAKLVDVRPAVV
-509 CATLGTTDDLAGTG
+509 CATFGEGDDLAGTG

-546 GAGNVQGLLA
+546 GAGNVQGLVA

-566 GDLVTDAEA
+566 GDLVSDAEA
-575 RQRLADAWGVES
+575 RQRLADAWGVAALPER
-587 IPDAPGRSTAGIVE
+587 PGRSTAEIVR
-601 ALAGGELK
+601 ALADGALR
-609 AAWVWANE
+609 AAWVWADE
-617 AASFGDADALLAALG
+617 AASFGDADAVLAALRA
-632 KADFV
+632 ADFA
-637 VVQGAMRGD
+637 VVQGALRGD
-646 LCAAAD
+646 LAEVAD

-676 LRRVQRPAGRV
+676 LRRVQRPPGS
-687 AARLVD
+687 
-693 LPRGGQAAR
+693 AR
-702 PRLAGR
+702 PGWWAFREIARRL
-708 LPQGRVGGR
+708 
-717 DLAAHPEP
+717 
-725 RRRDLRR
+725 
-732 DRRVR
+732 
-737 PLLAGSRAGHGL
+737 GHE
-749 TSRPPRRGG
+749 
-758 WPRSRPPRRS
+758 WQ
-768 RVRAAPRPRSTVVVA
+768 APYP
-783 WEPGKAWVTV
+783 KAVW
-793 HPRTRSHAMLC
+793 
-804 SLATKLDQ
+804 
-812 GQIQEI
+812 
-818 TSLEGELG
+818 EGEISLLIPSLG
-826 VPILAFACH
+826 GVTYAEIEEYGLCWP
-835 QMDAAPIDAAQI
+835 APAPLPA
-847 DRLKRLED
+847 
-855 KLGVALVAVKQQ
+855 

>member
-1 MTDASPTG
+1 MTDVQKTDATMTDA
-9 APQITIDGRVLA
+9 PQLTIDGRVLA

-36 VAIPTLCYLPEAGHR
+36 IAIPTLCYLPEAGHR

-74 ATEGMDVQTM
+74 ATEGMDVQSM
-84 SERVRTSRRATLAL
+84 SDRVRSSRRSTLEL

-110 EALGECELSRL
+110 ESLGECELSRL

-128 PPSELPGVEDF
+128 PPSELPGAEEF
-139 PLVEDAYV
+139 PLIEDAYV

-169 HGVVPHPSGRR
+169 HGIVPHPSGRR

-243 VVHLKDGEVV
+243 VVHLKDGDVV

-279 DERARLEDP
+279 DERVRLEEP
-288 LVRRNGVLV
+288 LVRKGGVLV
-297 KASWDEALDLVAERL
+297 KASWDEALDLVAEKL
-312 GGIGAGGVAGLIAP
+312 GAAGDVAGLIAP

-345 TNDIDHR
+345 TNDLDHR
-352 AIEASRVSLAATG
+352 AVEASKVSLASAG

-421 SDLGDAAA
+421 SDLGETAA
-429 VRLAVEPA
+429 VRITAEPA
-437 AIPEILNGI
+437 ALPEVLNGI

-455 AGRRDAGEAL
+455 AGRRDAGETV

-479 PERIAEDAGVDAVAI
+479 PERIAEDAGVDAATIRAI
-494 REIAAKLVDVRPAVV
+494 AGKLVDVRPAVV
-509 CATLGTTDDLAGTG
+509 CATLGAGDDLAGTG

-546 GAGNVQGLLA
+546 GAGNVQGLVA

-575 RQRLADAWGVES
+575 RQRLADAWGVAS
-587 IPDAPGRSTAGIVE
+587 LPAAPGRSTAGI
-601 ALAGGELK
+601 LAGLGDGSLPT
-609 AAWVWANE
+609 AWVWANE
-617 AASFGDADALLAALG
+617 AASFGEAAGVLAALD
-632 KADFV
+632 KAAFV
-637 VVQGAMRGD
+637 VVQGAVRGD
-646 LCAAAD
+646 LAEIAD

-676 LRRVQRPAGRV
+676 LRRVQRPPG
-687 AARLVD
+687 
-693 LPRGGQAAR
+693 AAR
-702 PRLAGR
+702 P
-708 LPQGRVGGR
+708 
-717 DLAAHPEP
+717 
-725 RRRDLRR
+725 
-732 DRRVR
+732 
-737 PLLAGSRAGHGL
+737 
-749 TSRPPRRGG
+749 G
-758 WPRSRPPRRS
+758 WWAFRE
-768 RVRAAPRPRSTVVVA
+768 VA
-783 WEPGKAWVTV
+783 
-793 HPRTRSHAMLC
+793 
-804 SLATKLDQ
+804 
-812 GQIQEI
+812 
-818 TSLEGELG
+818 
-826 VPILAFACH
+826 
-835 QMDAAPIDAAQI
+835 
-847 DRLKRLED
+847 KRLGHEWQAGYPKAVWED
-855 KLGVALVAVKQQ
+855 EISLLIPSLGGVTYAEIEEYGLCWPAPAPVTA

>member
-1 MTDASPTG
+1 M
-9 APQITIDGRVLA
+9 
-21 FEPGQT
+21 
-27 ILDVASANG
+27 
-36 VAIPTLCYLPEAGHR
+36 
-51 DVCRLCVVEVAG
+51 
-63 AGRLLPACSTP
+63 
-74 ATEGMDVQTM
+74 
-84 SERVRTSRRATLAL
+84 
-98 IIGSGRHTCITC
+98 
-110 EALGECELSRL
+110 
-121 AYEYQVE
+121 E
-128 PPSELPGVEDF
+128 PPSELPGAEDF

-216 TAKGVARHWELQRV
+216 TAKGVARHWELQRI

-297 KASWDEALDLVAERL
+297 KAGWDEALDLVAERL
-312 GGIGAGGVAGLIAP
+312 GGVGAGGVAGLIAP

-479 PERIAEDAGVDAVAI
+479 PERIAEDAGVDAVTI

-575 RQRLADAWGVES
+575 RQRLADAWGVEA

-617 AASFGDADALLAALG
+617 AASFGDAEALLAALG

-646 LCAAAD
+646 LCAVAD

-676 LRRVQRPAGRV
+676 LRRVQRPAG
-687 AARLVD
+687 
-693 LPRGGQAAR
+693 AAR
-702 PRLAGR
+702 PGWWTFREVARRLGHEW
-708 LPQGRVGGR
+708 Q
-717 DLAAHPEP
+717 AAYP
-725 RRRDLRR
+725 
-732 DRRVR
+732 
-737 PLLAGSRAGHGL
+737 
-749 TSRPPRRGG
+749 
-758 WPRSRPPRRS
+758 
-768 RVRAAPRPRSTVVVA
+768 
-783 WEPGKAWVTV
+783 KAVW
-793 HPRTRSHAMLC
+793 
-804 SLATKLDQ
+804 
-812 GQIQEI
+812 
-818 TSLEGELG
+818 EGEISLLIPSLG
-826 VPILAFACH
+826 GVTYAEIDEYGLCWP
-835 QMDAAPIDAAQI
+835 APAPVTA
-847 DRLKRLED
+847 
-855 KLGVALVAVKQQ
+855 

>member
-1 MTDASPTG
+1 MAT
-9 APQITIDGRVLA
+9 APQITIDGRALD

-27 ILDVASANG
+27 ILDVASAG
-36 VAIPTLCYLPEAGHR
+36 GIAIPTLCYLPEAGHR

-84 SERVRTSRRATLAL
+84 SERVKSSRRATLEL

-121 AYEYQVE
+121 AYDYQVE
-128 PPSELPGVEDF
+128 PPSDLPGAEEF
-139 PLVEDAYV
+139 PLIEDAYV

-156 CGRCWAACTAIQV
+156 CGRCWAACTASR
-169 HGVVPHPSGRR
+169 VPGIGPQPSGGR

-216 TAKGVARHWELQRV
+216 TAKGVARQWELQRV

-272 RFAVLEP
+272 RFAVLES
-279 DERARLEDP
+279 DERVRLEEP
-288 LVRRNGVLV
+288 LVRKNGVLV
-297 KASWDEALDLVAERL
+297 KASWDEALDLVAEKL
-312 GGIGAGGVAGLIAP
+312 GASGDVAGLIAP
-326 VCTNEE
+326 ICTNEE
-332 AYQAQKFFRAVLG
+332 AYLAQKFFRAVLG
-345 TNDIDHR
+345 TNDLDHR
-352 AIEASRVSLAATG
+352 AADASRVSLASTG

-388 VGDGAVADHPVA
+388 VGDGEVADHPVA

-421 SDLGDAAA
+421 SDLGDHAA
-429 VRLAVEPA
+429 VRVTVQPA
-437 AIPEILNGI
+437 AIPEVLNGI

-455 AGRRDAGEAL
+455 AGRRDAGETL

-479 PERIAEDAGVDAVAI
+479 PERIAGDVGVDAATI
-494 REIAAKLVDVRPAVV
+494 REIAGKLVDVRPAVV
-509 CATLGTTDDLAGTG
+509 CATLGATDDLAGTG

-546 GAGNVQGLLA
+546 GAGNVQGLVA

-575 RQRLADAWGVES
+575 RQRLADAWGVGS
-587 IPDAPGRSTAGIVE
+587 LPAVPGRSTAQIV
-601 ALAGGELK
+601 AGLDDGSVG
-609 AAWVWANE
+609 AVWVWANE
-617 AASFGDADALLAALG
+617 AASFGDAGSLLAALG
-632 KADFV
+632 KAGFV
-637 VVQGAMRGD
+637 VVQGAVRGD
-646 LCAAAD
+646 LAEAAD

-676 LRRVQRPAGRV
+676 LRRVQRPPG
-687 AARLVD
+687 
-693 LPRGGQAAR
+693 AAR
-702 PRLAGR
+702 P
-708 LPQGRVGGR
+708 
-717 DLAAHPEP
+717 
-725 RRRDLRR
+725 
-732 DRRVR
+732 
-737 PLLAGSRAGHGL
+737 
-749 TSRPPRRGG
+749 G
-758 WPRSRPPRRS
+758 WWAFRE
-768 RVRAAPRPRSTVVVA
+768 VA
-783 WEPGKAWVTV
+783 
-793 HPRTRSHAMLC
+793 
-804 SLATKLDQ
+804 
-812 GQIQEI
+812 
-818 TSLEGELG
+818 
-826 VPILAFACH
+826 
-835 QMDAAPIDAAQI
+835 
-847 DRLKRLED
+847 KRLGHEWHAGYPKAVWED
-855 KLGVALVAVKQQ
+855 EISLLIPSLGGVTYAELSEYGLCWPAPAPVTA

>member
-1 MTDASPTG
+1 MADARTTG
-9 APQITIDGRVLA
+9 AQQPEAPMSAAPHIVIDGRDLT

-27 ILDVASANG
+27 ILDVATANG

-84 SERVRTSRRATLAL
+84 SERVRHSRRATLELL
-98 IIGSGRHTCITC
+98 INSGRHACITC
-110 EALGECELSRL
+110 DALGECELSRL

-128 PPSELPGVEDF
+128 PPTELPPAEDF
-139 PLVEDAYV
+139 PFAEDSYV
-147 IRDYSKCIL
+147 VRDYSKCIL

-192 PDLDQCELCGQCVDA
+192 PDLEQCELCGQCVEV

-216 TAKGVARHWELQRV
+216 TAKGVARHWELQRI
-230 RTTCPHCGMGCQT
+230 RTTCAHCGMGCQT

-279 DERARLEDP
+279 DERVRLEDP
-288 LVRRNGVLV
+288 LVRKDGKLI
-297 KASWDEALDLVAERL
+297 KAGWDEALDVVAEGL
-312 GGIGAGGVAGLIAP
+312 GGLSAGDVAGLIAP
-326 VCTNEE
+326 VCTNED

-352 AIEASRVSLAATG
+352 AAEASRVPVASTG

-388 VGDGAVADHPVA
+388 VGDGEVADHPVA

-409 DGAHLMVLDSGH
+409 DGAHLMVLDAGS

-429 VRLAVEPA
+429 VRVTVDAA
-437 AIPEILNGI
+437 AIPEVLNGV

-455 AGRRDAGEAL
+455 ADRREAGETV

-479 PERIAEDAGVDAVAI
+479 PERIADETGVDASTI

-509 CATLGTTDDLAGTG
+509 CATLGATDDLAGTG

-566 GDLVTDAEA
+566 GDLVMDAEA
-575 RQRLADAWGVES
+575 RQRFADAWGVPS
-587 IPDAPGRSTAGIVE
+587 LPAAPGRSTAAII
-601 ALAGGELK
+601 AGLQDGALK
-609 AAWVWANE
+609 AVWVWANE
-617 AASFGDADALLAALG
+617 AASFGDAQGLLVALDA
-632 KADFV
+632 ADFV
-637 VVQGAMRGD
+637 VVQGAVRGD
-646 LCAAAD
+646 LAEAAD

-663 DGTFTNAERRISR
+663 DGTFTNAERRVSR
-676 LRRVQRPAGRV
+676 LRRIQRPPG
-687 AARLVD
+687 
-693 LPRGGQAAR
+693 AAR
-702 PRLAGR
+702 PGWWAFREVAKRLGHEWQAGYPKAVWEDEIALLIPTLAGVTWAE
-708 LPQGRVGGR
+708 L
-717 DLAAHPEP
+717 EEY
-725 RRRDLRR
+725 
-732 DRRVR
+732 
-737 PLLAGSRAGHGL
+737 GL
-749 TSRPPRRGG
+749 C
-758 WPRSRPPRRS
+758 WP
-768 RVRAAPRPRSTVVVA
+768 APAP
-783 WEPGKAWVTV
+783 
-793 HPRTRSHAMLC
+793 
-804 SLATKLDQ
+804 
-812 GQIQEI
+812 
-818 TSLEGELG
+818 
-826 VPILAFACH
+826 VPA
-835 QMDAAPIDAAQI
+835 
-847 DRLKRLED
+847 
-855 KLGVALVAVKQQ
+855 

>member
-1 MTDASPTG
+1 MMT
-9 APQITIDGRVLA
+9 APQITIDGRVLT

-27 ILDVASANG
+27 ILDVASVNRI
-36 VAIPTLCYLPEAGHR
+36 AIPTLCYMPEAGHR

-84 SERVRTSRRATLAL
+84 SDRVRNSRRATLEL
-98 IIGSGRHTCITC
+98 IINSGRHTCITC
-110 EALGECELSRL
+110 DALGDCELSRL

-128 PPSELPGVEDF
+128 PPSELPDVADF
-139 PLVEDAYV
+139 PLIEDAYV

-192 PDLDQCELCGQCVDA
+192 PDLDQCEFCGQCVDA

-216 TAKGVARHWELQRV
+216 TAKGAARYWELQRV

-243 VVHLKDGEVV
+243 TVHLKDGEVV

-272 RFAVLEP
+272 RFAVIEP
-279 DERARLEDP
+279 DERARLEEP
-288 LVRRNGVLV
+288 LVRRGGVLV
-297 KASWDEALDLVAERL
+297 KASWDEALDLVAEKL
-312 GGIGAGGVAGLIAP
+312 GAAGDVAGLFAP
-326 VCTNEE
+326 LCTNEE

-345 TNDIDHR
+345 TNDLDHR
-352 AIEASRVSLAATG
+352 AVEASRVSLASAG

-377 TVLEEARAVLV
+377 SVLEEARAVLV

-429 VRLAVEPA
+429 VHVIAVPA
-437 AIPEILNGI
+437 AIPEVLNGI

-455 AGRRDAGEAL
+455 AARRDAGETL

-479 PERIAEDAGVDAVAI
+479 PERIAGDVGVDAATI
-494 REIAAKLVDVRPAVV
+494 REIAGKLVDVRPAVV
-509 CATLGTTDDLAGTG
+509 CATLGATDDLAGTG

-546 GAGNVQGLLA
+546 GVGNVQGLVA

-566 GDLVTDAEA
+566 GELVADAEA
-575 RQRLADAWGVES
+575 RQRFADAWGVATL
-587 IPDAPGRSTAGIVE
+587 PAAPGRSTAEIV
-601 ALAGGELK
+601 AGLDDGSIGS
-609 AAWVWANE
+609 AWVWANE
-617 AASFGDADALLAALG
+617 AASFGAADALLAALG
-632 KADFV
+632 KAGFV
-637 VVQGAMRGD
+637 VVQGAVRGD
-646 LCAAAD
+646 LAEAAD

-676 LRRVQRPAGRV
+676 LRRVQRPPG
-687 AARLVD
+687 
-693 LPRGGQAAR
+693 AAR
-702 PRLAGR
+702 P
-708 LPQGRVGGR
+708 
-717 DLAAHPEP
+717 
-725 RRRDLRR
+725 
-732 DRRVR
+732 
-737 PLLAGSRAGHGL
+737 
-749 TSRPPRRGG
+749 G
-758 WPRSRPPRRS
+758 WWAFRE
-768 RVRAAPRPRSTVVVA
+768 VA
-783 WEPGKAWVTV
+783 
-793 HPRTRSHAMLC
+793 
-804 SLATKLDQ
+804 
-812 GQIQEI
+812 
-818 TSLEGELG
+818 
-826 VPILAFACH
+826 
-835 QMDAAPIDAAQI
+835 
-847 DRLKRLED
+847 KRLGHEWQAGYPKAVWED
-855 KLGVALVAVKQQ
+855 EISLLIPSLGGVTYAEIEEYGLCWPAPAPVPA

>member
-1 MTDASPTG
+1 MTG
-9 APQITIDGRVLA
+9 APQITIDGRTLA

-36 VAIPTLCYLPEAGHR
+36 VPIPTLCYLPEAGHR

-84 SERVRTSRRATLAL
+84 SDRVRSSRRSTLEL

-216 TAKGVARHWELQRV
+216 TVKGVARHWELQRI

-243 VVHLKDGEVV
+243 VVHLKDGDVV

-279 DERARLEDP
+279 DERSRLEDP

-297 KASWDEALDLVAERL
+297 KATWDEALDLVVERL
-312 GGIGAGGVAGLIAP
+312 GGIGAGDIAGLIAP
-326 VCTNEE
+326 LCTNEE

-352 AIEASRVSLAATG
+352 AVEASRVSLAAAG

-409 DGAHLMVLDSGH
+409 EGAHLMVLDSGH
-421 SDLGDAAA
+421 SDLGDTAA
-429 VRLAVEPA
+429 VRVAVEPA
-437 AIPEILNGI
+437 AIPEVLNGI

-455 AGRRDAGEAL
+455 AGRRDAGETL

-479 PERIAEDAGVDAVAI
+479 PERIAEDAGVDAATI
-494 REIAAKLVDVRPAVV
+494 REIAGKLVDVRPAVV
-509 CATLGTTDDLAGTG
+509 CATLGAGDDLAGTG

-546 GAGNVQGLLA
+546 GVGNVQGLLA

-575 RQRLADAWGVES
+575 RRRLADAWGVDA
-587 IPDAPGRSTAGIVE
+587 IPDAPGRSTAGIVD
-601 ALAGGELK
+601 ALAGGTLK

-617 AASFGDADALLAALG
+617 AASFGDAGALLAALG

-637 VVQGAMRGD
+637 VVQGAVRGD
-646 LCAAAD
+646 LAEVAH

-676 LRRVQRPAGRV
+676 LRRVKRPAG
-687 AARLVD
+687 
-693 LPRGGQAAR
+693 AAR
-702 PRLAGR
+702 PGWWAFREVAKRLGHEWQSGYPKAVWEDEISLLIPSLAG
-708 LPQGRVGGR
+708 VTW
-717 DLAAHPEP
+717 AEIEEY
-725 RRRDLRR
+725 
-732 DRRVR
+732 
-737 PLLAGSRAGHGL
+737 GL
-749 TSRPPRRGG
+749 C
-758 WPRSRPPRRS
+758 WP
-768 RVRAAPRPRSTVVVA
+768 APFP
-783 WEPGKAWVTV
+783 
-793 HPRTRSHAMLC
+793 
-804 SLATKLDQ
+804 
-812 GQIQEI
+812 
-818 TSLEGELG
+818 
-826 VPILAFACH
+826 VPA
-835 QMDAAPIDAAQI
+835 
-847 DRLKRLED
+847 
-855 KLGVALVAVKQQ
+855 

>member
-1 MTDASPTG
+1 MTDTPPTG

-27 ILDVASANG
+27 ILDVANAGG
-36 VAIPTLCYLPEAGHR
+36 VPIPTLCYLPEAGHR

-84 SERVRTSRRATLAL
+84 SDRVRSSRRSTLEL

-216 TAKGVARHWELQRV
+216 TAKGVARHWELQRI

-243 VVHLKDGEVV
+243 VVHLKDGDVV

-297 KASWDEALDLVAERL
+297 KASWDEALDLVAEKL
-312 GGIGAGGVAGLIAP
+312 GGVGAGGVAGLIAP

-352 AIEASRVSLAATG
+352 AVEASRVSLAATG

-429 VRLAVEPA
+429 VRVAVEPA
-437 AIPEILNGI
+437 AIPEVLNGI

-455 AGRRDAGEAL
+455 AGRRDAGETL

-479 PERIAEDAGVDAVAI
+479 PERIAEDAGVDAATI

-575 RQRLADAWGVES
+575 RQRLADAWGVEA
-587 IPDAPGRSTAGIVE
+587 IPDAPGRSTAGIVD

-617 AASFGDADALLAALG
+617 AASFGDADVLLAALG

-637 VVQGAMRGD
+637 VVQGAVRGD
-646 LCAAAD
+646 LCAVAD

-676 LRRVQRPAGRV
+676 LRRVQRPAG
-687 AARLVD
+687 
-693 LPRGGQAAR
+693 AAR
-702 PRLAGR
+702 PGWWAFREVARRLGHEWQAGY
-708 LPQGRVGGR
+708 P
-717 DLAAHPEP
+717 
-725 RRRDLRR
+725 
-732 DRRVR
+732 
-737 PLLAGSRAGHGL
+737 
-749 TSRPPRRGG
+749 
-758 WPRSRPPRRS
+758 
-768 RVRAAPRPRSTVVVA
+768 
-783 WEPGKAWVTV
+783 KAVW
-793 HPRTRSHAMLC
+793 
-804 SLATKLDQ
+804 
-812 GQIQEI
+812 
-818 TSLEGELG
+818 EGEISLLIPSLG
-826 VPILAFACH
+826 GVTYAEIDEYGLCWP
-835 QMDAAPIDAAQI
+835 APAPVTA
-847 DRLKRLED
+847 
-855 KLGVALVAVKQQ
+855 

>member
-1 MTDASPTG
+1 M
-9 APQITIDGRVLA
+9 
-21 FEPGQT
+21 
-27 ILDVASANG
+27 
-36 VAIPTLCYLPEAGHR
+36 
-51 DVCRLCVVEVAG
+51 
-63 AGRLLPACSTP
+63 
-74 ATEGMDVQTM
+74 
-84 SERVRTSRRATLAL
+84 
-98 IIGSGRHTCITC
+98 
-110 EALGECELSRL
+110 
-121 AYEYQVE
+121 E

-216 TAKGVARHWELQRV
+216 TAKGVARHWELQRI

-297 KASWDEALDLVAERL
+297 KAGWDEALDLVAERL
-312 GGIGAGGVAGLIAP
+312 GGVGAGGVAGLIAP

-479 PERIAEDAGVDAVAI
+479 PERIAEDAGVDAVTI

-575 RQRLADAWGVES
+575 RQRLADAWGVDA

-617 AASFGDADALLAALG
+617 AASFGDA
-632 KADFV
+632 
-637 VVQGAMRGD
+637 
-646 LCAAAD
+646 
-652 VVLPAVAWGEE
+652 E
-663 DGTFTNAERRISR
+663 
-676 LRRVQRPAGRV
+676 RPAGRARQGRLRRRPGGHARRPV
-687 AARLVD
+687 RRRRRGPAGRRLGRGGRHVHQRRAAHQPPAACPAPCRRGAARLVD

-702 PRLAGR
+702 PRVAGR

-725 RRRDLRR
+725 RRRDLRG

-758 WPRSRPPRRS
+758 WP
-768 RVRAAPRPRSTVVVA
+768 
-783 WEPGKAWVTV
+783 
-793 HPRTRSHAMLC
+793 
-804 SLATKLDQ
+804 
-812 GQIQEI
+812 
-818 TSLEGELG
+818 
-826 VPILAFACH
+826 
-835 QMDAAPIDAAQI
+835 
-847 DRLKRLED
+847 
-855 KLGVALVAVKQQ
+855 